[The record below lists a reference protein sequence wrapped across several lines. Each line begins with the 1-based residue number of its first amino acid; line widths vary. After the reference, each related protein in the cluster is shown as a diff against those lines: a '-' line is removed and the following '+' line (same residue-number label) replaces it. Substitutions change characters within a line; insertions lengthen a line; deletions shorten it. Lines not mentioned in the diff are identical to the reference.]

1 MAKNGEISKNRKDV
15 DQLVNL
21 ILQKSTIKIINKML
35 VTTQE
40 IKRRKIMATF

>member
-1 MAKNGEISKNRKDV
+1 MAKNEEISKNRKDV

-21 ILQKSTIKIINKML
+21 ILQKSTIKIINKMFA
-35 VTTQE
+35 TTQE